1 MRRLA
6 RSGLAL
12 VLLLAVCLP
21 AECAVRAFSGKR
33 IAGEEKTVPLSGQ
46 RFQLDMEYLDY
57 YGLEA
62 FDTALP
68 VVYIDTGGQQIEKEN
83 KVWAE
88 VGILNA
94 DRDAGERSVL
104 EEPDELEAATI
115 KMRGASSYY
124 VFEKKQ
130 YRLKF
135 YKKQGGNGAR
145 DVGFLGMA
153 DHSEWVLNG
162 PYLDKT
168 LLRNRLIYG
177 LAGEIFAWAPDT
189 RYFELFL
196 NGRYQGVYLA
206 VEPVTTGAG
215 RLNLSEYGL
224 LSGETAYIVKR
235 DRIGTEGEPLNT
247 YGTENGNTRNRLYLD
262 YPSEKRVTEAQ
273 RAWIEQDISRF
284 ERSLYGGVGG
294 RPSAEYEQYIDLDN
308 FVDYFI
314 FNEVCMNY
322 DAGNLSTYVYKD
334 LKGKMK
340 LAVWDYNN
348 AYDNYQWF
356 SLDMEEWMVPNNSWF
371 EQLVKD
377 RRFVDRVQERYWELR
392 RGPLDEAHIYER
404 IARYQEELGGAIE
417 RNYGV
422 WGCAFDD
429 SFTNEPQREIHS
441 YQEALTQLKQAIHSR
456 FAFLDRHLADLYQR
470 CEDGGQTESA
480 GEVPA

>member
-6 RSGLAL
+6 RSCLAL
-12 VLLLAVCLP
+12 ALLLAVCLP
-21 AECAVRAFSGKR
+21 AECAARALSRGAA
-33 IAGEEKTVPLSGQ
+33 AGRERAAPLSEGQ
-46 RFQLDMEYLDY
+46 FELDVEYLDY
-57 YGLEA
+57 YGLGA
-62 FDTALP
+62 FDTTLP

-83 KVWAE
+83 KVWAK

-115 KMRGASSYY
+115 KMRGASSYSA
-124 VFEKKQ
+124 FEKKQ

-247 YGTENGNTRNRLYLD
+247 YGAENGKTQNRLYLD

-273 RAWIEQDISRF
+273 RAWIEQDISRL

-294 RPSAEYEQYIDLDN
+294 RPSPEYERYIDLDN
-308 FVDYFI
+308 FADYFI
-314 FNEVCMNY
+314 FNEVCMNH
-322 DAGNLSTYVYKD
+322 DAGNLSTYAYKD

-356 SLDMEEWMVPNNSWF
+356 SLRPEEWLTPNNSWF

-392 RGPLDEAHIYER
+392 RGPLDEAHIYEQ

-456 FAFLDRHLADLYQR
+456 FAFLDRRLADLYQR
-470 CEDGGQTESA
+470 CDTNSQ
-480 GEVPA
+480 